1 MNQMAQPG
9 LSTASAAA
17 LRHHLPD
24 ELLLDYAAGA
34 LSEPMALI
42 AAAHLTLCP
51 ACRAAQ
57 ARLEAVGGAL
67 VDALEPAALAE
78 GALAE
83 MLARL
88 DVPVPTPAPAAVVED
103 RGIPRA
109 LLAYLPARLDDL
121 PWHKVMSGLYEYRLP
136 MQGHEGMASLLRI
149 TPGKSMPKH
158 THKGH
163 EATVVLR
170 GGFEDAFGHFV
181 VGDVA
186 LTDESIDHQPTADG
200 GEDCICYA
208 VTDAPL
214 KLTGTFGRL
223 LNPFLKI

>member
-1 MNQMAQPG
+1 
-9 LSTASAAA
+9 
-17 LRHHLPD
+17 
-24 ELLLDYAAGA
+24 
-34 LSEPMALI
+34 MALM
-42 AAAHLTLCP
+42 AAAHMTFCP
-51 ACRAAQ
+51 ACRAAN

-67 VDALEPAALAE
+67 VDGFEPAMLAD
-78 GALAE
+78 GALDK

-88 DVPVPTPAPAAVVED
+88 DVAEPVPAARPAVED
-103 RGIPRA
+103 IGIPRP
-109 LLAYLPARLDDL
+109 LLAYMPAKLDDL

-136 MQGHEGMASLLRI
+136 IQGHQGMASLLRI

-181 VGDVA
+181 VGDIA
-186 LTDESIDHQPTADG
+186 LTDDTVDHQPTADG
-200 GEDCICYA
+200 GVDCICYA

>member
-1 MNQMAQPG
+1 MAQ
-9 LSTASAAA
+9 LSQAAA
-17 LRHHLPD
+17 ETTSPQHHLSD
-24 ELLLDYAAGA
+24 EILLDYAAGT
-34 LSEPMALI
+34 LSEPMALM

-51 ACRAAQ
+51 SCRAAQ
-57 ARLEAVGGAL
+57 GRLEAVGGAL
-67 VDALEPAALAE
+67 LDGAPPADLAE
-78 GALAE
+78 GSLE
-83 MLARL
+83 RMLARL
-88 DVPVPTPAPAAVVED
+88 DLSIPAPAARPVVED
-103 RGIPRA
+103 RGIPRP
-109 LLAYLPARLDDL
+109 LLAYLPAALDEL

-136 MQGHEGMASLLRI
+136 IQGHQGMASLLRI

-170 GGFEDAFGHFV
+170 GGFEDASGHFA

-186 LTDESIDHQPTADG
+186 LTDESIDHQPTADSG
-200 GEDCICYA
+200 IDCICYA

-223 LNPFLKI
+223 LNPFITI